1 MIFTDVTSERI
12 PFSNSIKKELSN
24 MFLTTALKDYID
36 QLNDLS
42 LSLNDNFTLF
52 AVFKYSLFYIL
63 DSIKLFFV
71 YILSF
76 QWLTDFVELPCNFKA
91 NYSAIFDGKS
101 VLTTMLETKI
111 GPNFF
116 SFTKGPLLLTKNNF
130 TTGLL
135 NSFFLALPLS
145 VPHLLTVRAFL
156 LNGIPAAIYAAAGTI
171 LGQFLFLSCVL
182 FGFEWVLI
190 PFFSFEPVNYIIG
203 LIVTVNL
210 LYTMTHKPMLYS
222 LNQTQKDILLPLFG
236 VNFLLAWTEQ
246 TSIFQYFGNL
256 TFNSFPTLL
265 QNNFT
270 SIIPNFLYLSG
281 ILIGTVAWTILFGA
295 IIMGIRNWVATI
307 FAIPFTFLAEK
318 IHYGTLFITF
328 VFCLTSIPY
337 YGFDYLM
344 SNPLGFFSQDKSLTW
359 SKIKPVTTLTQIGR
373 PEMIIQSMGVNVA
386 PFDRPSLLK
395 NDSDDMPFY
404 EDLTFQP
411 LQYWKNRRA
420 IRSTIVM
427 PIDQVKKMKANQNDT
442 GSAEN
447 DKKALLS
454 TFYKLD
460 SLDTTQP
467 NWSETLTNRDLEEN
481 VEALGA
487 VVFEDTALAHSYFE
501 RSIDPIMFEQFRQKY
516 YSNFLYKALTQFEIN
531 SFLLGQPNY
540 QNLTAFDENELYK
553 RRVIFERY
561 LDSVEQYKSILH
573 PENKAF
579 AEKVYNQQFK
589 GTFDLVRKFF
599 SVVVSDPKS
608 LSLNDQDQPTL
619 VDKTILAA
627 TSKNSDPTVLK
638 YDQPLY
644 NEVIRDFN
652 PLFHEELVNQFPNQR
667 SKKLAVVDSTPFYI
681 GWDGGLRKYL
691 VKTNCLPGIPN
702 GTSIAPSK
710 SKFDAESPVSP
721 LNNSTYL
728 SFQFWPKTHGG
739 LSVDSNLS
747 LPYTQVSKEKSS
759 ELAEFLTLIDPKATV
774 TSKEGSVN
782 RVFKDKN
789 LPSYNW
795 STVKSDAGLLKEL
808 ATVIDLGTSIPP
820 DFSGLTW
827 PGVNAQKLFDK
838 LNYLKNF
845 QMKS

>member
-1 MIFTDVTSERI
+1 
-12 PFSNSIKKELSN
+12 
-24 MFLTTALKDYID
+24 MFLTTALKDYMD

-42 LSLNDNFTLF
+42 LSLNDNVTLF
-52 AVFKYSLFYIL
+52 ALFKYSLFYIL
-63 DSIKLFFV
+63 DSTKLFFV
-71 YILSF
+71 YLLSF

-101 VLTTMLETKI
+101 VLTTILETKI

-116 SFTKGPLLLTKNNF
+116 SFTNGTSLLTENNF
-130 TTGLL
+130 GTGLL

-182 FGFEWVLI
+182 FGFEWILI
-190 PFFSFEPVNYIIG
+190 PLFSFEPINYIIG

-210 LYTMTHKPMLYS
+210 LYTMTHKPIMYS
-222 LNQTQKDILLPLFG
+222 LNKTQKDILLPLFG

-246 TSIFQYFGNL
+246 ASIFQYFGNL

-270 SIIPNFLYLSG
+270 SIIPNILYLSG

-295 IIMGIRNWVATI
+295 IIMKIRDWVASI
-307 FAIPFTFLAEK
+307 FSMPFTFLAEK
-318 IHYGTLFITF
+318 IHYGTLFLTF
-328 VFCLTSIPY
+328 VFCLTSVPY

-359 SKIKPVTTLTQIGR
+359 SNTKPVTTLTQVGK
-373 PEMIIQSMGVNVA
+373 PEMIIQSIGINVA
-386 PFDRPSLLK
+386 PFDRQSLLK

-427 PIDQVKKMKANQNDT
+427 PIDQVKKMKANQTATD
-442 GSAEN
+442 SVDDARKEF
-447 DKKALLS
+447 LS

-460 SLDTTQP
+460 SLDTMQP
-467 NWSETLTNRDLEEN
+467 TMSEILTNRDLEEN
-481 VEALGA
+481 VEALA
-487 VVFEDTALAHSYFE
+487 SVVFESSDLAYNYFE
-501 RSIDPIMFEQFRQKY
+501 RSVDPSLFEQFRQKY

-540 QNLTAFDENELYK
+540 QNLTASDESELYK
-553 RRVIFERY
+553 RRIIFERY
-561 LDSVEQYKSILH
+561 LDSVEQYKSILD

-599 SVVVSDPKS
+599 SVEVSDPKL
-608 LSLNDQDQPTL
+608 LSLENQGISQANL
-619 VDKTILAA
+619 VDKTTLAA
-627 TSKNSDPTVLK
+627 TSKSNDTTILK

-644 NEVIRDFN
+644 NEVLRDFN
-652 PLFHEELVNQFPNQR
+652 PLFHEELANQFPNQR
-667 SKKLAVVDSTPFYI
+667 SKKLSVVDSTPFYI

-691 VKTNCLPGIPN
+691 VKTNCLPGLPN

-710 SKFDAESPVSP
+710 SKFDAGSFISP

-728 SFQFWPKTHGG
+728 SFQSWPKAQEG

-747 LPYTQVSKEKSS
+747 IPYTQVSKK
-759 ELAEFLTLIDPKATV
+759 KARSCRTF
-774 TSKEGSVN
+774 N
-782 RVFKDKN
+782 IN
-789 LPSYNW
+789 
-795 STVKSDAGLLKEL
+795 
-808 ATVIDLGTSIPP
+808 
-820 DFSGLTW
+820 
-827 PGVNAQKLFDK
+827 
-838 LNYLKNF
+838 
-845 QMKS
+845 